1 MDNRYYLYN
10 YIMAAWLFRLFQFMC
25 YIAKVI
31 LYSKLEIFVVVNH
44 LRVSLI
50 SFTYGFLFYLYGIWK
65 N

>member
-10 YIMAAWLFRLFQFMC
+10 CIMAAWLFQFMR